1 MLAGVGSMMPP
12 AVIMGLLT
20 GRQQDREE
28 VLIGQYNT
36 WATKKL
42 TPLEERAVCTEDGR
56 KIRNKL

>member
-1 MLAGVGSMMPP
+1 MMPP

-36 WATKKL
+36 MID
-42 TPLEERAVCTEDGR
+42 E
-56 KIRNKL
+56 KIDAIRRTCGLY